1 MEQKKKNLQQIS
13 QTILILIILDIFNL
27 ITQVAGISTNE
38 LEKTGI
44 PKNLVITIIIITAA
58 VIALAQAFMGFK
70 GLKESKNPTKSKVH
84 IVLAIIFA
92 VLSIIAFVTNTISL
106 VESFSNDD
114 SIFNGII
121 NILINAVDIVLFIM
135 FAKYAIAVQKSE

>member
-70 GLKESKNPTKSKVH
+70 GLKESKNPTKSKFH

>member
-44 PKNLVITIIIITAA
+44 SKNLVITIIIITAA

-70 GLKESKNPTKSKVH
+70 GLKESKNPTKSKFH

>member
-44 PKNLVITIIIITAA
+44 SKSLVITIIIITAA

-70 GLKESKNPTKSKVH
+70 GLKESKNPTKSKFH

>member
-27 ITQVAGISTNE
+27 ITQVAGTTHE

-58 VIALAQAFMGFK
+58 IIALAQAFMGFK

-106 VESFSNDD
+106 VEIFSNDD

>member
-70 GLKESKNPTKSKVH
+70 GLKESKNPTKSKFH

-92 VLSIIAFVTNTISL
+92 VLSIIAFVTNIISL
-106 VESFSNDD
+106 VEIFSNDG